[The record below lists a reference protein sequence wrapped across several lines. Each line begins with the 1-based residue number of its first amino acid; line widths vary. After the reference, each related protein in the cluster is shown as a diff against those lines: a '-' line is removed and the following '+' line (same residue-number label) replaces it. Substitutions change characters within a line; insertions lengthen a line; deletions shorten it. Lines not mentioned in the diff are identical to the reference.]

1 MSMTKDELR
10 AALTAIDAELA
21 APEEA
26 AKPARAALKPF
37 EDAIKEIDERRE
49 LLLEKNEAVYLGK
62 CEFCSRIL
70 FEGDKGCRDSY
81 EGGLLCEGCSPTLG
95 EALKNNL
102 DAKAADPDDENLD
115 NSIAHIQ
122 KRIALEGPGVKL
134 LYPL

>member
-21 APEEA
+21 AAEQA

-49 LLLEKNEAVYLGK
+49 LLLEENEAVYLGK

-70 FEGDKGCRDSY
+70 FEGDKGCRDSD
-81 EGGLLCEGCSPTLG
+81 EGGFFCESCSPTLG

-102 DAKAADPDDENLD
+102 DAKAIDPDDDDLNS
-115 NSIAHIQ
+115 SIAHIQ
-122 KRIALEGPGVKL
+122 ERIAVEGPNVKL
-134 LYPL
+134 LYSL